1 MTLNTY
7 LTFDTNC
14 REAFEFYRAVFG
26 GELSEMH
33 TFGEG
38 PPEMGVPDGEHDLI
52 MHVSLPIGSS
62 VLMGS
67 DSSATHGPPP
77 VVGTNFSVSVH
88 PDSKEEADRL
98 FAGLSDGGTMAL
110 PIADVFWGAYF
121 GMCVD
126 KFGVR
131 WQINFNYPTE

>member
-1 MTLNTY
+1 MQLNTY

-14 REAFEFYRAVFG
+14 REAFEFYRTVFG
-26 GELSEMH
+26 GEFAEIH
-33 TFGEG
+33 TFDEA
-38 PPEMGVPDGEHDLI
+38 PSDMGVPEHERGLI

-67 DSSATHGPPP
+67 DSSSTQGPPH
-77 VVGTNFSVSVH
+77 VVGNNFSVSVS

-98 FAGLSDGGTMAL
+98 FAGLSEGGRTIMPL
-110 PIADVFWGAYF
+110 DDTFWGAHF

-126 KFGVR
+126 KFGVT
-131 WQINFNYPTE
+131 WQINFQYPAD

>member
-14 REAFEFYRAVFG
+14 REAFEYYRAVFG
-26 GELSEMH
+26 GEFSEMH

-38 PPEMGVPDGEHDLI
+38 PPEMGVPARERDLV

-67 DSSATHGPPP
+67 DSSTTHGPPP

-98 FAGLSDGGTMAL
+98 FAGLSDGGTMTL

>member
-1 MTLNTY
+1 MQLNTY

-14 REAFEFYRAVFG
+14 REAFEFYRTVFG
-26 GELSEMH
+26 GEFAEIH
-33 TFGEG
+33 TFEEA
-38 PPEMGVPDGEHDLI
+38 PPDMGVPERERGLI

-67 DSSATHGPPP
+67 DSSSTQGPPP
-77 VVGTNFSVSVH
+77 VVGSNFSVSVS

-98 FAGLSDGGTMAL
+98 FAGLSEGGRTIMPL
-110 PIADVFWGAYF
+110 DDTFWGARF

-126 KFGVR
+126 KFGVT
-131 WQINFNYPTE
+131 WQINFQCPAD